1 MPRSTY
7 DDKTIERYRHVRALA
22 ERGSDGERDNARVL
36 LDRMER
42 EHPGIRAHVDLLEAH
57 ARVRESTG
65 RRGAA
70 SQTDWSKV
78 AEQAADFLGGVFR
91 DIQREAEQQQA
102 RKNTSRKSVPDDDD
116 ADDDLDEEDDE
127 IIDELFT
134 ITTSTTKA
142 GKVTVKIEIDA
153 DGIETLL
160 DTYEDEDDV
169 WMILQS
175 VGSRVAEELGDAIL
189 DEGDED

>member
-1 MPRSTY
+1 MRRSTY
-7 DDKTIERYRHVRALA
+7 DEKTIERYRHVRALA
-22 ERGSDGERDNARVL
+22 ERGSEGERDNARVL
-36 LDRMER
+36 LERMER
-42 EHPGIRAHVDLLEAH
+42 ENPGIRAHVDLLEAH
-57 ARVRESTG
+57 AKARESTG

-70 SQTDWSKV
+70 SPTDWSKV

-91 DIQREAEQQQA
+91 DIQREAEQQA
-102 RKNTSRKSVPDDDD
+102 RKNASRKSVPDDD

-153 DGIETLL
+153 DNIETLL

-175 VGSRVAEELGDAIL
+175 VGSRVAEELGDEIL
-189 DEGDED
+189 GDDDED

>member
-1 MPRSTY
+1 MRRSTY

-22 ERGSDGERDNARVL
+22 ERGSEGERDNARVL
-36 LDRMER
+36 LERMER

-57 ARVRESTG
+57 AKARESTG

-70 SQTDWSKV
+70 SPTDWSKV

-102 RKNTSRKSVPDDDD
+102 RKNASRKSVPDDDD
-116 ADDDLDEEDDE
+116 SDDDIDEEDDE

-153 DGIETLL
+153 DSIETLL

-189 DEGDED
+189 DDADED

>member
-1 MPRSTY
+1 MHRNTY

-42 EHPGIRAHVDLLEAH
+42 ENPGIRAHVDLLDAH
-57 ARVRESTG
+57 AKAREGTG
-65 RRGAA
+65 RRGAPT
-70 SQTDWSKV
+70 TDWSKV

-91 DIQREAEQQQA
+91 DIQREAEQQKA
-102 RKNTSRKSVPDDDD
+102 RRNASRRDEPEDDVE
-116 ADDDLDEEDDE
+116 DDLDDEDDE
-127 IIDELFT
+127 IVDELFT

-153 DGIETLL
+153 DNIETLL

-169 WMILQS
+169 WMVLQS
-175 VGSRVAEELGDAIL
+175 VGARVAEELGEAIL
-189 DEGDED
+189 DEDED

>member
-70 SQTDWSKV
+70 SPTHWSKV

-102 RKNTSRKSVPDDDD
+102 RKNASRKSVPDDDD
-116 ADDDLDEEDDE
+116 SDDDIDEEDDE

-134 ITTSTTKA
+134 VTTSTTKA

-189 DEGDED
+189 DDEDED

>member
-1 MPRSTY
+1 MGPVGVAGDLRLLPR
-7 DDKTIERYRHVRALA
+7 RQLGVGRAQ
-22 ERGSDGERDNARVL
+22 VFI
-36 LDRMER
+36 
-42 EHPGIRAHVDLLEAH
+42 HPRL
-57 ARVRESTG
+57 
-65 RRGAA
+65 
-70 SQTDWSKV
+70 
-78 AEQAADFLGGVFR
+78 QAADFLGGVFR

-102 RKNTSRKSVPDDDD
+102 RKNASRKSVPDDDD
-116 ADDDLDEEDDE
+116 SDDDIDEEDDE

-134 ITTSTTKA
+134 VTTSTTKA

-175 VGSRVAEELGDAIL
+175 VGSRVAEEFGDAIL
-189 DEGDED
+189 DDEDED